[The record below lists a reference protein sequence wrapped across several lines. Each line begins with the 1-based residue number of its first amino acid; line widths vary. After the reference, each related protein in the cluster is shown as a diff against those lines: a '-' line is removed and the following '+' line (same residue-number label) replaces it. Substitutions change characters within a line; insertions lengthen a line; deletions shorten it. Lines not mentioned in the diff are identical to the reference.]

1 MTFFLRRSLFALSL
15 TAIAGCA
22 TPLSTPTS
30 SGCGCSAPASGQLT
44 AVAGAPQAAAH
55 PKAPSVGCA
64 EPSRGITVVC
74 PQATSTCSTA
84 QPAPGS
90 GSCGCVGSC
99 TCGGYAT
106 SIISTHTGT
115 GNPIAV
121 TWPMAC
127 NDYPI
132 SYRAMPR

>member
-1 MTFFLRRSLFALSL
+1 MTFFLRRSLFAISL

-30 SGCGCSAPASGQLT
+30 SGCGCGAPAAGQLT
-44 AVAGAPQAAAH
+44 AAAGATQ
-55 PKAPSVGCA
+55 KAPAGGCA
-64 EPSRGITVVC
+64 EQSRGITVIC
-74 PQATSTCSTA
+74 PQVTSTCSTA

-90 GSCGCVGSC
+90 SPCGCVGSC